1 MRSISIL
8 GSTGSVGSQAL
19 DVIRAYREE
28 FYVVGLA
35 SKRASQA
42 LLEQTLEF
50 KPKYV
55 LTLEEPTKDWLSA
68 LPVGTQHLTVEEGL
82 KQVIEES
89 HYILNAVSGVD
100 GLLPTYEALT
110 SKDKIL
116 LASNKESIVCLPQLV
131 KENRERIVPVDSE
144 HNALFELLHMVDLR
158 KGEVRRVYLTASG
171 GPFRTKSLEELERVS
186 VKDALNH
193 PTWRMGSKITVDSA
207 TLMNKG
213 IEILEALALFDI
225 DLDTLDV
232 VIHPQSVVH
241 GIVELVDGSYLFNVS
256 QPDMRIPIL
265 HALFC
270 PERKPFPF
278 ETKSLLELSPIS
290 FEKVDNSKFPAISL
304 CKWTA
309 QMGGV
314 YVPVLLGA
322 DETAVELFL
331 QGKIKFTQI
340 YKVVEEVLSS
350 VNLRDPSNIQE
361 IIQAIEWGRERAL
374 EVGRRLTS

>member
-265 HALFC
+265 HALFY